1 MWNKRDRDR
10 LSQSTEKD
18 VGIDMMDQYKK
29 ETSQIHAP
37 ADLVQRTKLAMQQE
51 EQRLRESASK
61 ADRQDN
67 AVVMQRETVAGGA
80 KRNFKSPHRIYK
92 WTLPLSAAAAI
103 LILVSVSTVMRSSK
117 ADYSASD
124 MAADSGYE
132 NEMDMQ
138 FSEAAIAED
147 AIEENEMLIDES
159 PAKPD
164 RKDAKEDYADYAMEE
179 SADTAAEDMEP
190 TEAAESRADVESEAS
205 MKDMEES
212 TSTNGIADRA
222 DTAEE
227 EAKAKAEIEI
237 TKVDEEPA
245 FYDDPDTESY
255 LYENLL
261 FWADQDENG
270 EWFAYVGVRGDK
282 YVIVSTIK
290 DQEEFLE
297 KAYELVSETR
307 GSVK

>member
-1 MWNKRDRDR
+1 M
-10 LSQSTEKD
+10 T
-18 VGIDMMDQYKK
+18 DQYKK

-37 ADLVQRTKLAMQQE
+37 ADLVQKTKLAMQQE

-61 ADRQDN
+61 ADRPDMT
-67 AVVMQRETVAGGA
+67 VGMQREDAAGGA
-80 KRNFKSPHRIYK
+80 KRNFKSPHGIYK
-92 WTLPLSAAAAI
+92 WTLPLSAAAAV
-103 LILVSVSTVMRSSK
+103 LILVSVSTVMPSGK

-132 NEMDMQ
+132 NEMDIQ
-138 FSEAAIAED
+138 LSEAAIVED

-164 RKDAKEDYADYAMEE
+164 RNDAKEDYADYAMEE
-179 SADTAAEDMEP
+179 SADAAAAEDMEP
-190 TEAAESRADVESEAS
+190 MDAAESIADMESEES
-205 MKDMEES
+205 MKDIEES
-212 TSTNGIADRA
+212 TSTNGTADRA
-222 DTAEE
+222 DAGEE

-237 TKVDEEPA
+237 TEVDEEPA

-270 EWFAYVGVRGDK
+270 DWFAYVSVRGDK

-290 DQEEFLE
+290 NQEEFLE
-297 KAYELVSETR
+297 KAYELVTETR
-307 GSVK
+307 GSAK

>member
-1 MWNKRDRDR
+1 M
-10 LSQSTEKD
+10 
-18 VGIDMMDQYKK
+18 IDQYKK

-37 ADLVQRTKLAMQQE
+37 AELIQKTKLAMQQE
-51 EQRLRESASK
+51 EQRLRESADK
-61 ADRQDN
+61 AGRP
-67 AVVMQRETVAGGA
+67 
-80 KRNFKSPHRIYK
+80 SHRVYK
-92 WTLPLSAAAAI
+92 WTWPLSAAAAI

-124 MAADSGYE
+124 MAVDSGYE

-138 FSEAAIAED
+138 LSEAAIAED
-147 AIEENEMLIDES
+147 TIEENETLIDES
-159 PAKPD
+159 PAKLN
-164 RKDAKEDYADYAMEE
+164 RKDASEDYADYAMEE
-179 SADTAAEDMEP
+179 STDAAAAEDMEP
-190 TEAAESRADVESEAS
+190 MDAAESIADMESEES
-205 MKDMEES
+205 MKDIEES
-212 TSTNGIADRA
+212 TSTNGTADRA
-222 DTAEE
+222 DAGEE

-237 TKVDEEPA
+237 TEVDEEPA
-245 FYDDPDTESY
+245 FYDSPDTESY

-270 EWFAYVGVRGDK
+270 EWFAYVSVRGDK

-297 KAYELVSETR
+297 KAYELVSGTR

>member
-1 MWNKRDRDR
+1 M
-10 LSQSTEKD
+10 T
-18 VGIDMMDQYKK
+18 DQYKK

-37 ADLVQRTKLAMQQE
+37 ADLVQKTKLAMQQE

-61 ADRQDN
+61 ADRPDN
-67 AVVMQRETVAGGA
+67 AVGMQREDAAGGA
-80 KRNFKSPHRIYK
+80 KRNFKSPHGIYK
-92 WTLPLSAAAAI
+92 WTLPLSAAAAV
-103 LILVSVSTVMRSSK
+103 LILVSVSTVMPSGK

-132 NEMDMQ
+132 NEMDIQ
-138 FSEAAIAED
+138 LSEAAIVED

-164 RKDAKEDYADYAMEE
+164 RNDAKEDYADYAMEE
-179 SADTAAEDMEP
+179 SADAAAAEDMEP
-190 TEAAESRADVESEAS
+190 MDAAES
-205 MKDMEES
+205 
-212 TSTNGIADRA
+212 
-222 DTAEE
+222 
-227 EAKAKAEIEI
+227 EIEI
-237 TKVDEEPA
+237 TEVDEEPA

-270 EWFAYVGVRGDK
+270 GWFAYVSVRGDK

-290 DQEEFLE
+290 NQEEFLE
-297 KAYELVSETR
+297 KAYELVTETR
-307 GSVK
+307 GSTK